1 MRAHFEKQQEEEIIW
16 FVFPRPSAMMN
27 DLFTEF
33 HVLLY
38 IKLPSVKMD
47 WIDKI
52 SSYSIRQKKTLQ
64 RDRMCITKCILS
76 SFFDNGNCAD
86 DNRSHHNRIPGISPM
101 ASADEIL
108 LSCGREMIAH
118 RCIRPSRVSVV
129 TFSSIFPKFP
139 FHAVRSLKPPVF
151 SWGGRRKFFVL
162 IFVYRKMKKKRRDT
176 RTPSN
181 NVFL

>member
-1 MRAHFEKQQEEEIIW
+1 MRAHFEKQEEEEIIW
-16 FVFPRPSAMMN
+16 FVFPRPSVMMN

-76 SFFDNGNCAD
+76 SFFDNGNRAD

-101 ASADEIL
+101 ARMRFCYHAGEKWSHTEVYGRLASR
-108 LSCGREMIAH
+108 LSHFRL
-118 RCIRPSRVSVV
+118 
-129 TFSSIFPKFP
+129 FSPNFP
-139 FHAVRSLKPPVF
+139 FMLSDRWNRQFLVE
-151 SWGGRRKFFVL
+151 GGGGSFLFGSSCTEKW
-162 IFVYRKMKKKRRDT
+162 KKKRRDT